1 LTPYELRRVAW
12 LCGAHPLVRAID
24 LVEFDPTQDVA
35 DATVMATASCLLS
48 FASGL
53 LARN

>member
-1 LTPYELRRVAW
+1 
-12 LCGAHPLVRAID
+12 
-24 LVEFDPTQDVA
+24 VA

-53 LARN
+53 LARNQ